1 MPGMATAPPIH
12 VAKLGGSLLDLDDLP
27 AQFARWCESDFH
39 GHRVLVIG
47 GGRPAD
53 AVRDVDQRFG
63 LDEEAAHWL
72 AIEAMQLNAHMF
84 AIVLPNVSLA
94 VMPGACRRIWDAG
107 QVALVD
113 PLSWLAHE
121 HAAGVTIPHRWS
133 FTSDSVAAHIAMQLQ
148 AAKLTLLKS
157 TLRADITTRQQ
168 ASDAGLVDGDFPSA
182 SAHVQ
187 VVELL
192 NLRDTQHT
200 RIVLQA

>member
-1 MPGMATAPPIH
+1 MRRMAHDAPIH

-27 AQFARWCESDFH
+27 AQFARWCAADFH

-47 GGRPAD
+47 GGKPAD

-84 AIVLPNVSLA
+84 AIVLPNVALA

-113 PLSWLAHE
+113 PLSWLAYE

-133 FTSDSVAAHIAMQLQ
+133 FTSDSVAAHIATQMQ
-148 AAKLTLLKS
+148 ASRLTLLKS
-157 TLRADITTRQQ
+157 TLPTGITTRQQ
-168 ASDAGLVDGDFPSA
+168 AADAGLVDGDFPAA
-182 SAHVQ
+182 SILVPA
-187 VVELL
+187 VELL
-192 NLRDTQHT
+192 NLRDGNHA
-200 RIVLQA
+200 RVVLAA